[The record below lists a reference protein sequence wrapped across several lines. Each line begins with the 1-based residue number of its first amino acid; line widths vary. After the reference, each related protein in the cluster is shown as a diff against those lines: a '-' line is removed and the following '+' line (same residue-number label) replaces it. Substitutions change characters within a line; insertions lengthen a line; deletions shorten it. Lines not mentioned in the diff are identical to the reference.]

1 MNNDYFQNETA
12 EKTFGFKV
20 ILTLVALMTLSII
33 GIRIFTMIGAGS
45 DVALDPTLQPD
56 PVWYNYSV
64 VLLGLI
70 SLAGICFTWMYR
82 KIGIYMVAI
91 SLFLIVLLNPE
102 FSLLKTLA
110 PLFTLFIFV
119 GFGLFEIIPKWKF
132 FK

>member
-20 ILTLVALMTLSII
+20 ILTLVALMILSII